1 MRTVSVALWRAAN
14 GVVVSLVAS
23 GLIACVVTRA
33 ALSYSTHHALRPAP
47 MLVELDLNRMT
58 MAVVT
63 LMAVALLA
71 ALVPAFKAARGGIAE
86 ALA

>member
-1 MRTVSVALWRAAN
+1 MAAI

-23 GLIACVVTRA
+23 GLIAWVVNRA
-33 ALSYSTHHALRPAP
+33 ALSYSAHQAVRPAP
-47 MLVELDLNRMT
+47 MLVELDLSRMT

-63 LMAVALLA
+63 AMAVALLVA
-71 ALVPAFKAARGGIAE
+71 PVPAFKDARGGIAE